1 MTYLLIP
8 SYYSI
13 TDLAKRRDREPI
25 SPYKGWL
32 ALLRLKPSPVHCPLF
47 LQSSEC
53 LLPPS
58 TYCTVPLWDLVS
70 S

>member
-1 MTYLLIP
+1 MTLIP

-13 TDLAKRRDREPI
+13 TDLTKHGDRGPI
-25 SPYKGWL
+25 SPSKGRL
-32 ALLRLKPSPVHCPLF
+32 ALLHPRQSPVHHPLV

-58 TYCTVPLWDLVS
+58 TYHTALQWGLVS